1 MNERQEIQETINNWN
16 AGLDAGDI
24 ERMVETCHANSITV
38 NEGQPTTVGVQSIRD
53 KYIPR
58 IEAAEITSGF
68 DIEELE
74 LFGDTAVVVGRFY
87 GSMTMRDSGDV
98 RNPEGRLVLVYK
110 RDELG
115 AWKMIL
121 DVDNNGPE

>member
-1 MNERQEIQETINNWN
+1 MLERQEIQDTINNWN
-16 AGLDAGDI
+16 GGLDAGDI
-24 ERMVETCHANSITV
+24 DRMVDTCHVKTITV
-38 NEGQPTTVGVQSIRD
+38 NEGQATTVGVQSIRD

-74 LFGDTAVVVGRFY
+74 FYGDTAIVVGRFY
-87 GSMTMRDSGDV
+87 GTMKMRDTGDI
-98 RNPEGRLVLVYK
+98 REAEGRLVLVYK
-110 RDELG
+110 RDPSG

-121 DVDNNGPE
+121 DMDNNGPS